1 MKQPARHRAFW
12 NTAEI
17 LRMQREYELLEM
29 PVTDIA
35 KVHGRSINSIVN
47 KLVSENVIDRWEDA
61 RGYADAELIRQ
72 AIKDGDLVLD
82 SCMDSCSSSDG
93 DDDDDDDDDDAEET
107 LVEENIRLQDRV
119 TQLEN
124 IIANMKKGTMRSLRS
139 F

>member
-47 KLVSENVIDRWEDA
+47 KLVSENVIDRWENA

-72 AIKDGDLVLD
+72 AIADGDLVLD
-82 SCMDSCSSSDG
+82 SCMDSCSSSN
-93 DDDDDDDDDDAEET
+93 DDSDEDDDDDAKET

>member
-61 RGYADAELIRQ
+61 RGYEDAEFITQ

-82 SCMDSCSSSDG
+82 SCMDSCSSSD
-93 DDDDDDDDDDAEET
+93 DDSDDEDEET

>member
-1 MKQPARHRAFW
+1 MKQSARHRALW

-61 RGYADAELIRQ
+61 RGYETAEFIKQ

-82 SCMDSCSSSDG
+82 SCMDSCSSSD
-93 DDDDDDDDDDAEET
+93 DDDDDEET

>member
-47 KLVSENVIDRWEDA
+47 KLVSENVIDRCEDA
-61 RGYADAELIRQ
+61 RGYEDAEFITQ

-93 DDDDDDDDDDAEET
+93 DEDEDEDDDAEET